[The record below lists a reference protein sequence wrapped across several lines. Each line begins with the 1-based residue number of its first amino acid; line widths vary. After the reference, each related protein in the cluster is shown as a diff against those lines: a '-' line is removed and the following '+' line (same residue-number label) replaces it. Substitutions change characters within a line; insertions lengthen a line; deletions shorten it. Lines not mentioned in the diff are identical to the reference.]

1 MRGDNAIGVF
11 DSGFGGL
18 SLVKEIYKQLPDEEI
33 IYLADT
39 ARCPYGVRPLT
50 EVRQFVFEIIEFL
63 EKRDVKMIVIACN
76 TATAAGLEAARER
89 SSMPIVGVIE
99 PGSESAVRASKNDRI
114 GVIATEG
121 TIKSRAYQ
129 RAIRSLNPNALIF
142 GRGCQRFVEFV
153 ESGRTKGEE
162 VEEIAVKCLTPL
174 LKEGIDTLV
183 LGCTHFHFLEDV
195 IRKVAGESVTI
206 VDPAFQTVE
215 RIKDVL
221 ESNRLNRIRSEP
233 PIHQFFTTGE
243 IDVFKEIGENLLGKS
258 IMNLRHVEVHEIIH
272 ARKDY

>member
-1 MRGDNAIGVF
+1 
-11 DSGFGGL
+11 
-18 SLVKEIYKQLPDEEI
+18 
-33 IYLADT
+33 
-39 ARCPYGVRPLT
+39 
-50 EVRQFVFEIIEFL
+50 
-63 EKRDVKMIVIACN
+63 
-76 TATAAGLEAARER
+76 
-89 SSMPIVGVIE
+89 MPIVGVIE

-129 RAIRSLNPNALIF
+129 RAIRSLNPNALVL
-142 GRGCQRFVEFV
+142 GRGCQRFVELF

-206 VDPAFQTVE
+206 VDPSFQTVE
-215 RIKDVL
+215 HIKDVL
-221 ESNRLNRIRSEP
+221 ESNRLNRIMSEP

-272 ARKDY
+272 ARRDY